1 MVYYQIMLAGATLV
15 SAASAGFIYA
25 QAPDRRAS
33 QLLALVMMSGAYWS
47 GCEFGWTFAGDAA
60 EAAIWMRVSAPGW
73 LLIGAVMPHLVFHS
87 LAKSSPIAF
96 QRWRSLQGWVAGFAY
111 VVAGVAMVLIASGTF
126 GLGETSPT
134 PWGWSFRPGAGFFIY
149 YAVSM
154 TCILVSCFVIS
165 QSTSGASMAESL
177 QLPWVWIAIGL
188 PFTLIF
194 TMNVLLP
201 LLEIDVP
208 RVGSAS
214 LAVTGAIVTWT
225 ILHYGLS
232 MITSRGFGD
241 EILETLEDGV
251 ALLSADGG
259 IRRANCA
266 LARLSGH
273 SPEEL
278 EGMRMSELVDRD
290 FRAPSELE
298 DMRRELL
305 RRGGE
310 RIPVSVSIGVL
321 RERQENEFGVVVV
334 MRDLR
339 ELEELR
345 RSSVTN
351 ARLAAVGELAAGL
364 ALEINNPIAFVGSNL
379 RMLRDHWEQMATSE
393 QGPVVDEGR
402 ELIAESIEGV
412 ERAAE
417 IVRGVKNFSHTP
429 SIERRPTHLSQLID
443 ESVRMIR
450 PQVGP
455 GVRIERDYS
464 DLPPILGS
472 PHELEQVFLNL
483 LINAVHAVQDDGVVR
498 VSTQIEGDM
507 AVVCFEDDG
516 HGIAS
521 DRIDRIFDPFFTTK
535 PVGEGT
541 GLGLGIAH
549 HIVTQHGGSINV
561 QSQPGEGATFRVN
574 LPIVL
579 GA

>member
-1 MVYYQIMLAGATLV
+1 MLFYQIVLAGATLV

-33 QLLALVMMSGAYWS
+33 QLFALAMLSGAYWS
-47 GCEFGWTFAGDAA
+47 GCELGWTFAKEPA

-73 LLIGAVMPHLVFHS
+73 LMVGAIVPHLVFHS
-87 LAKSSPIAF
+87 LAQSSFLAF
-96 QRWRSLQGWVAGFAY
+96 QRWRNLQGWVAGFAY
-111 VVAGVAMVLIASGTF
+111 VVAGVATVLFASGTIS
-126 GLGETSPT
+126 LGETSPT
-134 PWGWSFRPGAGFFIY
+134 PWGWSFRPGAGFFVY
-149 YAVSM
+149 YVGAM
-154 TCILVSCFVIS
+154 TAILVSCFVIS
-165 QSTSGASMAESL
+165 RATSGASMAESL
-177 QLPWVWIAIGL
+177 QLPWVWIAIGV
-188 PFTLIF
+188 PFALIF

-214 LAVTGAIVTWT
+214 LAVTGAIMAWT
-225 ILHYGLS
+225 VLHYGLS

-251 ALLSADGG
+251 ALLSADGA
-259 IRRANCA
+259 IRRANRA
-266 LARLSGH
+266 LAGLSGH

-278 EGMRMSELVDRD
+278 AGMRMSELIDRD
-290 FRAPSELE
+290 FREPSELE

-305 RRGGE
+305 RRDGE

-321 RERQENEFGVVVV
+321 RERQENEVGVVVV
-334 MRDLR
+334 VRDLR

-364 ALEINNPIAFVGSNL
+364 AHEINNPIAFVGSNL
-379 RMLRDHWEQMATSE
+379 RMLRDHWEQVTAS
-393 QGPVVDEGR
+393 GRSAVVSEGR

-417 IVRGVKNFSHTP
+417 IVRGVKDFSHTP
-429 SIERRPTHLSQLID
+429 SIERRPVHLSELID

-450 PQVGP
+450 SQVGP
-455 GVRIERDYS
+455 RVRIESEYA

-472 PHELEQVFLNL
+472 PRELEQVFLNL
-483 LINAVHAVQDDGVVR
+483 LINAVHAVEDDGVVR
-498 VSTQIEGDM
+498 ISTRLEGDT

-516 HGIAS
+516 HGIAP

-549 HIVTQHGGSINV
+549 HIVTQHGGSISV
-561 QSQPGEGATFRVN
+561 HSKPGEGATFRVN
-574 LPIVL
+574 LPVS
-579 GA
+579 